1 MKNNLFLQIIIISL
15 IAYILAYHI
24 YNNYKT
30 NLVINE
36 TDTVYFLQE
45 GVYISENSINKLN
58 CPNIT
63 VNENNKY
70 YTYLGMTLDKEIAEH
85 IKEIYKKENINVYI
99 KEVGINNRTFVSEIS
114 QYDILLKTTNNL
126 KEINNILDTVLST
139 YQETIQEI

>member
-1 MKNNLFLQIIIISL
+1 
-15 IAYILAYHI
+15 
-24 YNNYKT
+24 
-30 NLVINE
+30 
-36 TDTVYFLQE
+36 
-45 GVYISENSINKLN
+45 
-58 CPNIT
+58 
-63 VNENNKY
+63 
-70 YTYLGMTLDKEIAEH
+70 MTLDKDIAEH